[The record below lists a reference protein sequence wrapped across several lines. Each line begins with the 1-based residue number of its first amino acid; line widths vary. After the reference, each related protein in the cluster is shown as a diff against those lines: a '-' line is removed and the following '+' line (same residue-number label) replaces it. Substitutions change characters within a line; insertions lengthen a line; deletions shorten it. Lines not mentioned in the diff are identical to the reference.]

1 MRVCWNAFL
10 VRLQKLPESKL
21 TLKIMQKMVPN
32 NRQSDKKKLR
42 PKNLNLFTIR
52 LPINAVVSILHRAS
66 GVGLFLALPL
76 ILLAFKASVN
86 SPNSYFL
93 LTQMFNTWT
102 IKLLLIG
109 LSWAFFHHFFAGIR
123 HLLQDIHWMTS
134 LNKARF
140 SSRFVLGLVGVSV
153 CVFAWFIW

>member
-1 MRVCWNAFL
+1 
-10 VRLQKLPESKL
+10 
-21 TLKIMQKMVPN
+21 MQNKRPIN
-32 NRQSDKKKLR
+32 R

-76 ILLAFKASVN
+76 ILLALQYSVR
-86 SPNSYFL
+86 SPEHYAALISL
-93 LTQMFNTWT
+93 LDTWFV
-102 IKLLLIG
+102 KLVLIG

-134 LNKARF
+134 LQKARF
-140 SSRFVLGLVGVSV
+140 SGKAVLYLVAIAVA
-153 CVFAWFIW
+153 VFAWFIW

>member
-1 MRVCWNAFL
+1 
-10 VRLQKLPESKL
+10 
-21 TLKIMQKMVPN
+21 MQKKPLKN
-32 NRQSDKKKLR
+32 R

-76 ILLAFKASVN
+76 ILLAFKTSID
-86 SPNSYFL
+86 SPFSYYL
-93 LTQMFNTWT
+93 LTLRFDTWYL
-102 IKLLLIG
+102 KLVLIG

-134 LNKARF
+134 LHKARF
-140 SSRFVLGLVGVSV
+140 SSRLVLWLVGFSV
-153 CVFAWFIW
+153 AIFAIAIW

>member
-1 MRVCWNAFL
+1 
-10 VRLQKLPESKL
+10 
-21 TLKIMQKMVPN
+21 MQKN
-32 NRQSDKKKLR
+32 NYKDKKRHR

-76 ILLAFKASVN
+76 ILLALQYSVR
-86 SPNSYFL
+86 SPESYAILTNL
-93 LTQMFNTWT
+93 LDTWF
-102 IKLLLIG
+102 IKLVLIC

-134 LNKARF
+134 LQKARF
-140 SSRFVLGLVGVSV
+140 SGRVVLCLAVFSV
-153 CVFAWFIW
+153 LIFAWFIW